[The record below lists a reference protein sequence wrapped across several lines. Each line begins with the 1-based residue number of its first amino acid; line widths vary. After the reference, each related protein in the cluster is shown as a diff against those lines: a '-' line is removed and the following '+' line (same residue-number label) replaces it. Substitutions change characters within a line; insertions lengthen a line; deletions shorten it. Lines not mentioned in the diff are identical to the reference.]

1 MTIQSKSYV
10 FSILFLTLSVIAT
23 LLFIYFQRT
32 GKFFANGIIVPV
44 CFYFLISFSMCVLL
58 ALFDRSV
65 VRLSEEDAQQVSD
78 RIASIKANKST
89 LQSKKLKEISSF
101 SDE

>member
-1 MTIQSKSYV
+1 
-10 FSILFLTLSVIAT
+10 
-23 LLFIYFQRT
+23 
-32 GKFFANGIIVPV
+32 
-44 CFYFLISFSMCVLL
+44 MCVLL